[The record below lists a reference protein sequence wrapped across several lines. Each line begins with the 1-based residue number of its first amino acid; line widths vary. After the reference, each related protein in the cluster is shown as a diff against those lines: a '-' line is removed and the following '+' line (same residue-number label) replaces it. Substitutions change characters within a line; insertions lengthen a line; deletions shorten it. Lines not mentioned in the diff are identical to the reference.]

1 MIASKSKSR
10 HLPTFFCALLLL
22 TFTMAACI
30 APEQPSVLTSEGDA
44 VDQGPLLDPVPGE
57 ELPIA
62 VEDVDADA
70 LTTGEPVEEGVA
82 VEEEEGLAAEIGFT
96 DVLVSANYFVNR
108 DVENLAGDVIADVD
122 DLLVDLETGQIL
134 YVIVNYGGFLDLT
147 DEDRP
152 LPLSAFGWNQELELV
167 LKLSEDQLDD
177 VPAVEDEWPAPG
189 DIAWDDAVN
198 PFWQESG
205 LTLEFSAEAV
215 PVRATE
221 LIGLH
226 AGQVGADLGVIEDL
240 LLDMDDQRVA
250 YLGIFTTN
258 SFYSPDLVLLTPFP
272 VADLTLTVMGNET
285 LYGITL
291 LQVDPEVLRAAPAL
305 DRSIFSTVSF
315 MDQTFTQE
323 LNAYWD
329 EQGLE

>member
-1 MIASKSKSR
+1 
-10 HLPTFFCALLLL
+10 
-22 TFTMAACI
+22 MAACL

-44 VDQGPLLDPVPGE
+44 VEQGNVVEPVPGE

-62 VEDVDADA
+62 VEEVDADA
-70 LTTGEPVEEGVA
+70 LATGETTEDGDADTPATDETA
-82 VEEEEGLAAEIGFT
+82 EEGLAAEIGFT

-108 DVENLAGDVIADVD
+108 EVENLAGDVIADVD

-167 LKLSEDQLDD
+167 LKLSEDQLAG

-189 DIAWDDAVN
+189 DVAWNDAIN

-215 PVRATE
+215 PVRVTE

-226 AGQVGADLGVIEDL
+226 AGQVGADLGVVEDL
-240 LLDMDDQRVA
+240 LLDLNTQRVA
-250 YLGIFTTN
+250 YLGIFTTD

-272 VADLTLTVMGNET
+272 SADLTLTVAGDDP

-291 LQVDPEVLRAAPAL
+291 LEVDPEVLRAAPAL
-305 DRSIFSTVSF
+305 ERSIFSTVSF
-315 MDQTFTQE
+315 IDQTFTQE
-323 LNAYWD
+323 LNAYWN
-329 EQGLE
+329 EQGFE